1 MLTSTHKQDD
11 MWLIKKQNNKVETG
25 NAVSDKVAG
34 KIAKAGI
41 AVQNKFAKGMD
52 KIFAGMKTKRLK
64 LYLIIFC
71 ISCGGYSIYLFTDAI
86 VSADVKNKVLQIDK
100 ASIPKYFE
108 DTGDDIMATDNSV
121 DEETFNQIQQFKK
134 YLDSLKQNKSYLYDS
149 IITARPFLMDTV
161 LMLEQIYYSQKQK

>member
-11 MWLIKKQNNKVETG
+11 MWLFKKQNNKVETG

-41 AVQNKFAKGMD
+41 AVQKKKKKGMD

-86 VSADVKNKVLQIDK
+86 ISPDANNKALQIDK
-100 ASIPKYFE
+100 ASIPKHID
-108 DTGDDIMATDNSV
+108 DTGDEMMATDNSV
-121 DEETFNQIQQFKK
+121 DEETFNQIQQFKR
-134 YLDSLKQNKSYLYDS
+134 YLDSLKQSKSYLYDS
-149 IITARPFLMDTV
+149 IVTARPFLMDTV
-161 LMLEQIYYSQKQK
+161 LILEQIYYSQKQK